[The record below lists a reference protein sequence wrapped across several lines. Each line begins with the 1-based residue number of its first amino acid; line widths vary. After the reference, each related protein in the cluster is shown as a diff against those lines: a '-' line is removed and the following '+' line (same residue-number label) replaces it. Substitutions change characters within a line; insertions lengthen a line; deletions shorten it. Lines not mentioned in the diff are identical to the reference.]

1 MIVLGSTSEVAQA
14 FVEKALQ
21 EGEKFERIYLFTSN
35 RETTER
41 FARHID
47 VKFLQQ
53 SEIIELDLT
62 KNIDYSRFEQIGSG
76 LLFCATGYLGEGTEE
91 GLYDNKNTERIIDI
105 NYAKLVPVINYF
117 AHKFENRRSGTIIGL
132 SSVAGE
138 RGRQSNFI
146 YGSAKAAFTAYLSGL
161 RNYLFDKKVHVLTV
175 KPGFMATKMTEG
187 LPLNPK
193 LTATPKQAADC
204 IFKAYKKQKNVAYVL
219 PVWGIIMMIIRNI
232 PEFIFKKLKL

>member
-35 RETTER
+35 KETSER

-62 KNIDYSRFEQIGSG
+62 KPINYFEFDQINSS

-105 NYAKLVPVINYF
+105 NYSKLVPVINYF
-117 AHKFENRRSGTIIGL
+117 AQKFESRRSGTIIGL
-132 SSVAGE
+132 SSVAGD

-161 RNYLFDKKVHVLTV
+161 RNYLFEKKVHVMTV

-193 LTATPKQAADC
+193 LTATPKQAAEC
-204 IFKAYKKQKNVAYVL
+204 IYKAFKKQKNVVYVL
-219 PVWGIIMMIIRNI
+219 PIWGVIMMIIRNI

>member
-35 RETTER
+35 KETTER

-53 SEIIELDLT
+53 SEIIELDLM
-62 KNIDYSRFEQIGSG
+62 KEIHYSDFDHINSN

-105 NYAKLVPVINYF
+105 NYSKLVPVMNYF
-117 AHKFENRRSGTIIGL
+117 AQKFESRRSGTIIGL

-161 RNYLFDKKVHVLTV
+161 RNYLFEKKVHVMTV

-193 LTATPKQAADC
+193 LTATPKQAAAC
-204 IFKAYKKQKNVAYVL
+204 IFKAYKNKKNVTYVL
-219 PVWGIIMMIIRNI
+219 PVWGVIMMIIRNI

>member
-21 EGEKFERIYLFTSN
+21 EGGKFERIYLFTSN

-62 KNIDYSRFEQIGSG
+62 KNIDYSRFEQISSG

>member
-14 FVEKALQ
+14 FVEEALNQ
-21 EGEKFERIYLFTSN
+21 GERFEKIYLLTSN
-35 RETTER
+35 KETAER

-53 SEIIELDLT
+53 AEVIELDLM
-62 KNIDYSRFEQIGSG
+62 KKIDYMRFEKISSN

-91 GLYDNKNTERIIDI
+91 GLYDNKNTEMIIDV
-105 NYAKLVPVINYF
+105 NYSKLVPVMNYF
-117 AHKFENRRSGTIIGL
+117 AHKFESRRSGTIIGL
-132 SSVAGE
+132 SSVAGD

-161 RNYLFDKKVHVLTV
+161 RNYLFDKKVHVMTV

-187 LPLNPK
+187 LPLNPA
-193 LTATPKQAADC
+193 LTATPKQAAAS
-204 IFKAYKKQKNVAYVL
+204 IFKAYKHQKNVAYVL
-219 PVWGIIMMIIRNI
+219 PVWGIIMIIIRNI

>member
-1 MIVLGSTSEVAQA
+1 MIILGSTSEVAQA
-14 FVEKALQ
+14 FVEKVLTA
-21 EGEKFERIYLFTSN
+21 GEKFPKIYLVTSS

-41 FARHID
+41 FAQHID
-47 VKFLQQ
+47 VKFLQP

-62 KNIDYSRFEQIGSG
+62 QEINYSVFENIDSD
-76 LLFCATGYLGEGTEE
+76 LLFCATGYLGLGTED
-91 GLYDNKNTERIIDI
+91 GLYDDKNTEKIIDI

-117 AHKFENRRSGTIIGL
+117 AKKMESKRSGNIIAL
-132 SSVAGE
+132 SSVAGD

-161 RNYLFDKKVHVLTV
+161 RNYLFSKKVHVMTV
-175 KPGFMATKMTEG
+175 KPGFMETKMTEG

-193 LTATPKQAADC
+193 LTATPKQAAEC
-204 IFKAYKKQKNVAYVL
+204 IYKAYKKQKNIVYVL
-219 PVWGIIMMIIRNI
+219 PIWRLIMLIIIHI

>member
-21 EGEKFERIYLFTSN
+21 EGEKFEKIYLLTSSK
-35 RETTER
+35 EATER
-41 FARHID
+41 FAKHID

-53 SEIIELDLT
+53 SEVIEIDLT
-62 KNIDYSRFEQIGSG
+62 KEINYAILDKIQSNV
-76 LLFCATGYLGEGTEE
+76 LFCATGYLGEGTEE
-91 GLYDNKNTERIIDI
+91 ALYDNKNTERIIEI
-105 NYAKLVPVINYF
+105 NYSKLVPLINFF
-117 AHKFENRRSGTIIGL
+117 AQKFESKRAGTIIGL

-161 RNYLFDKKVHVLTV
+161 RNYLFDKKVHVMTV
-175 KPGFMATKMTEG
+175 KPGFMDTKMTEG
-187 LPLNPK
+187 LPLNPA

-204 IFKAYKKQKNVAYVL
+204 IYSGYKKQKNSIYVL
-219 PVWGIIMMIIRNI
+219 PIWSVIMFVIRNI

>member
-1 MIVLGSTSEVAQA
+1 MIVLGSNSEVAQA
-14 FVEKALQ
+14 FVEKVLSEGLQ
-21 EGEKFERIYLFTSN
+21 YEKIYLFTSN
-35 RETTER
+35 VETTEK

-53 SEIIELDLT
+53 TEIVEFDLLKSADFSKLDHI
-62 KNIDYSRFEQIGSG
+62 NSNV
-76 LLFCATGYLGEGTEE
+76 LFCATGYLGESTEE
-91 GLYDNKNTERIIDI
+91 GLYNVKNTQKIVDI
-105 NYAKLVPVINYF
+105 NYAKLIPLITYF
-117 AHKFENRRSGTIIGL
+117 AKKMEQKRAGTIIAL

-146 YGSAKAAFTAYLSGL
+146 YGSAKAGFTAYLSGL
-161 RNYLFDKKVHVLTV
+161 RNYLFINNVRVLTI

-193 LTATPKQAADC
+193 LTATPKQAAES
-204 IFKAYKKQKNVAYVL
+204 IFKAFKKKKDVAYVL
-219 PVWGIIMMIIRNI
+219 PIWFIIMMIIRNI

>member
-1 MIVLGSTSEVAQA
+1 MIILGSTSEVAQA
-14 FVEKALQ
+14 FVEKVLTA
-21 EGEKFERIYLFTSN
+21 GEKFPKIYLVTSS

-41 FARHID
+41 FAQHID
-47 VKFLQQ
+47 VKFLQP

-62 KNIDYSRFEQIGSG
+62 QEVNYSVFENIDSD
-76 LLFCATGYLGEGTEE
+76 LLFCATGYLGLGTED
-91 GLYDNKNTERIIDI
+91 GLYDDKNTEKIIDI

-117 AHKFENRRSGTIIGL
+117 AKKMESKRSGNIIAL
-132 SSVAGE
+132 SSVAGD

-161 RNYLFDKKVHVLTV
+161 RNYLFSKKVHVMTV
-175 KPGFMATKMTEG
+175 KPGFMETKMTEG

-193 LTATPKQAADC
+193 LTATPKQVAEC
-204 IFKAYKKQKNVAYVL
+204 IYKAYKKKKNIVYVL
-219 PVWGIIMMIIRNI
+219 PIWRLIMLIIIHI